1 MCGIAGFY
9 NPDHDYQKD
18 KAYYESI
25 LEQMSETQR
34 HRGPDDSGI
43 WLFKQGGMS
52 HARLSIIDLT
62 TGRQP

>member
-18 KAYYESI
+18 KAYYENI
-25 LEQMSETQR
+25 LEQMSETQK

-43 WLFKQGGMS
+43 WLFPQGGMS
-52 HARLSIIDLT
+52 HARLSVIDLT